1 MNRTTSLLAALLL
14 CTAPAAAQIT
24 GGALDETPEGGLEE
38 AAALYFA
45 PPPDEEP
52 LPAIDLAEVE
62 NAGAVALAIAL
73 GRVEEGIG
81 ACQDLRDEMQ
91 QLIGDTYGSYSV
103 NPGWLRTYQN
113 CLLRRGEEADAID
126 TAIEARQRELIA
138 RTAAVSETESE
149 ADSEASLRAA
159 DLMARLSARQSTVR
173 RALRQEGRMQQAFV
187 RYYNTGKRPDILNE
201 APPRPAVAV
210 PAGERPLTGP
220 APIRID
226 PPARRPA
233 SEPVRTDILL
243 PSDGTPPTAD
253 GTEPLSGAI
262 ILPDEPAD
270 AQPEGELPISTVPGP
285 RDAEPAA
292 GAPSRAATGAPTP
305 LRPRGEPRR
314 DGVTGQ
320 PSSPE

>member
-1 MNRTTSLLAALLL
+1 MTRTLGLLAALSLAA
-14 CTAPAAAQIT
+14 APAAAQVQ
-24 GGALDETPEGGLEE
+24 GGVLDETPEGGLEE

-52 LPAIDLAEVE
+52 MPAIDLDEAR

-73 GRVEEGIG
+73 GRVEEGIA
-81 ACQDLRDEMQ
+81 ACRDLRDEMQ
-91 QLIGDTYGSYSV
+91 QLIGDSYGSYSV

-138 RTAAVSETESE
+138 RTAAGGE
-149 ADSEASLRAA
+149 AAEEDSDAALRAA

-173 RALRQEGRMQQAFV
+173 RALRREGRMQQAFV

-201 APPRPAVAV
+201 EPERPQVAV

-226 PPARRPA
+226 PPARRQDAPM
-233 SEPVRTDILL
+233 P
-243 PSDGTPPTAD
+243 
-253 GTEPLSGAI
+253 SGASAGDQDTVAI
-262 ILPDEPAD
+262 PGGRRPATGDDVVIAPDEP
-270 AQPEGELPISTVPGP
+270 EGEAPLSTVPGP
-285 RDAEPAA
+285 RDEAAAPAPA
-292 GAPSRAATGAPTP
+292 LRATGAPVP
-305 LRPRGEPRR
+305 LRPAKTQERPASTE
-314 DGVTGQ
+314 
-320 PSSPE
+320 